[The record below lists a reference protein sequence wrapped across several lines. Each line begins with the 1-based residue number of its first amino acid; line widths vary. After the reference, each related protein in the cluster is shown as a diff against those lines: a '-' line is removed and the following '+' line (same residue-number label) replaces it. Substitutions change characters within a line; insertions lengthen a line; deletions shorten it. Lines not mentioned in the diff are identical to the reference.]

1 MPAARATVR
10 RSAASSPAASRLQRG
25 LRDRDLLDVEHARE
39 LAELFKVLA
48 NDTRLRLLHAIVRAG
63 EIRVSD
69 LASAIGMKP
78 QAVSNQLQRLVL
90 MRIVGTRREGN
101 NILYRIIDP
110 CVPTLLS
117 YGLCLAT
124 TASGE
129 CTS

>member
-1 MPAARATVR
+1 MPATRSVRPEPARPAT
-10 RSAASSPAASRLQRG
+10 AARLQRS
-25 LRDRDLLDVEHARE
+25 LKARDQLTSSQARD

-63 EIRVSD
+63 EIRVTD
-69 LASAIGMKP
+69 LACEVEMKP

-90 MRIVGTRREGN
+90 MRILGTRREGN
-101 NILYRIIDP
+101 NILYRVVDP

-124 TASGE
+124 MGDSE
-129 CTS
+129 CDA

>member
-1 MPAARATVR
+1 MPATRSLQPPARPAT
-10 RSAASSPAASRLQRG
+10 AARLQRS
-25 LRDRDLLDVEHARE
+25 LRERDQLTSGQARD

-48 NDTRLRLLHAIVRAG
+48 NDTRLRLLHAIVRAA

-69 LASAIGMKP
+69 LAAAVEMKP

-90 MRIVGTRREGN
+90 MRILGTRREGN
-101 NILYRIIDP
+101 NILYRVVDP

-124 TASGE
+124 MGDGE
-129 CTS
+129 CDA